1 MFVKKWTAAG
11 KSFLLVASLTLAGC
25 ASTQH
30 SGTSASTYA
39 STNTSYQNN
48 NSVLSMAVNM
58 TRWKMYKLSQDD
70 QARQERA
77 VFFALNNLDQGQ
89 MTEWRNER
97 TGSRGA
103 VVIMSSYPQG
113 SGYCRTVNSE
123 IYYRGKTRN
132 FVETACVNGV
142 EPTWR
147 FIR

>member
-1 MFVKKWTAAG
+1 MFVKKWTAVG
-11 KSFLLVASLTLAGC
+11 KSFLLVVSLILAGC
-25 ASTQH
+25 AT
-30 SGTSASTYA
+30 TN
-39 STNTSYQNN
+39 TNTSRSTYSSANDNYQNN
-48 NSVLSMAVNM
+48 NSVVAVFANL
-58 TRWKMYKLSQDD
+58 TRWKIHMLSKED
-70 QARQERA
+70 QVRQEQA

-89 MTEWRNER
+89 MTEWRNEQ
-97 TGSRGA
+97 TGAKGA
-103 VVIMSSYPQG
+103 VVVMSSYPQG